1 MKLRFSILQKP
12 NRTHDLQLSPFKPN
26 QKQKQTKTQIPKTQ
40 TESKKPKKKKKVTL
54 TKRKSKCEDC
64 TVAGSAV
71 LKGSRQ
77 ILQASSKT
85 SSFSPDEDAVET
97 NGFSKEDEEKLR
109 FDILGL

>member
-1 MKLRFSILQKP
+1 MYR
-12 NRTHDLQLSPFKPN
+12 DFKAQRELMIVAGSYFN
-26 QKQKQTKTQIPKTQ
+26 KEKKQ
-40 TESKKPKKKKKVTL
+40 
-54 TKRKSKCEDC
+54 CEDH

-85 SSFSPDEDAVET
+85 SSFSPEEYAVET

>member
-1 MKLRFSILQKP
+1 MYS
-12 NRTHDLQLSPFKPN
+12 DFKA
-26 QKQKQTKTQIPKTQ
+26 QRELMI
-40 TESKKPKKKKKVTL
+40 
-54 TKRKSKCEDC
+54 
-64 TVAGSAV
+64 VAGSAV

-85 SSFSPDEDAVET
+85 SSFSPEEYAVET